1 VSLYAAP
8 EPLASEFHPVNLC
21 PVFAKELMVN
31 AFAVPETIER
41 LLILPEVEV
50 LPLNAILNDLAVQIA

>member
-1 VSLYAAP
+1 
-8 EPLASEFHPVNLC
+8 
-21 PVFAKELMVN
+21 MVN

>member
-1 VSLYAAP
+1 
-8 EPLASEFHPVNLC
+8 LASEFHPVNLC